1 VGKGIGDLQ
10 SSAGRFY
17 LSGIGIQSNK
27 SQLNIG
33 IFTYGTRG
41 DVQPYIALALGLM
54 DRGHQVTIAA
64 PENFASLVEGFGIAF
79 HPLYGNAEE
88 GMNSAEGQS
97 VLRSEN
103 TIKLMKYFFKV
114 LRDAKIPLR
123 KSYLEGFDKV
133 DFIIA
138 NTATLPIT
146 SAIAEKQNKKIAL
159 TYFMPPVVTTA
170 EFPLAD
176 FDFLNFPWYNKLT
189 YKLAYAF
196 YWKFVREETNEF
208 REELGLP
215 VLKESLVNHLD
226 KQKLLDLFCL
236 SPALI
241 PQPKDWDEN
250 HKITGFLSV
259 PNQYSVNR
267 AHDNVPGALNDWLA
281 KDQKPIYMGFGSN
294 GVGNIEKFMSILA
307 DILTKTNERILFC
320 TGWALFDNLPV
331 HKNLWVTKYADHAV
345 VLPKCKAGIFH
356 GGAGTLAAMLRNN
369 LPVIIISFYTDQP
382 TWGKIIERMKLGVHI
397 PVKKINSGK
406 LLSAIKYVQADEVK
420 GNVAAIG
427 QQIRNENGL
436 ENAVNE
442 IEKYFNAGPGYV
454 PAPTHDTNLL

>member
-1 VGKGIGDLQ
+1 MPLLNNPK
-10 SSAGRFY
+10 
-17 LSGIGIQSNK
+17 
-27 SQLNIG
+27 LNIG
-33 IFTYGTRG
+33 IFTYGSRG
-41 DVQPYIALALGLM
+41 DVQPYIALALGLTEN
-54 DRGHQVTIAA
+54 GHQVTLAA
-64 PENFASLVEGFGIAF
+64 PENFASFVEGFGIAF
-79 HPLYGNAEE
+79 HPLFGNAEE
-88 GMNSAEGQS
+88 GMNSPLGQS
-97 VLRSEN
+97 VLQTEN

-114 LRDAKIPLR
+114 LRSIKVPLR
-123 KSYLEGFDKV
+123 KSYLDGFDKV

-138 NTATLPIT
+138 NLATLQIT
-146 SAIAEKQNKKIAL
+146 SAIAEKQNKKIAF
-159 TYFMPPVVTTA
+159 TYFMPPVVPTA

-196 YWKFVREETNEF
+196 YWKFIKEETYEF

-215 VLKESLVNHLD
+215 VLKESLISHIG
-226 KQKLLDLFCL
+226 KQKLLDLYCL

-250 HKITGFLSV
+250 HKITGFLTIPKHYRENHPFDEIS
-259 PNQYSVNR
+259 P
-267 AHDNVPGALNDWLA
+267 ALHNWLIA
-281 KDQKPIYMGFGSN
+281 GEKPIYMGFGSN
-294 GVGNIEKFMSILA
+294 GVGNTEKFVSILN

-320 TGWALFDNLPV
+320 TGWALFESLPV
-331 HKNLWVTKYADHAV
+331 HENLLVTKYVNHEAI
-345 VLPKCKAGIFH
+345 LPKCKAGVFH

-397 PVKKINSGK
+397 PVKKLTSENLISALKKVQTDEIKNSV
-406 LLSAIKYVQADEVK
+406 LT
-420 GNVAAIG
+420 IG

-442 IEKYFNAGPGYV
+442 IEKYFGGE
-454 PAPTHDTNLL
+454 

>member
-1 VGKGIGDLQ
+1 
-10 SSAGRFY
+10 
-17 LSGIGIQSNK
+17 
-27 SQLNIG
+27 LNIG

-54 DRGHQVTIAA
+54 DKGHQVAIAA
-64 PENFASLVEGFGIAF
+64 PENFAAFVEGFGITF

-114 LRDAKIPLR
+114 LFDIKVPLR

-138 NTATLPIT
+138 NAATLQIT
-146 SAIAEKQNKKIAL
+146 CGIAEKQNKKLAV

-176 FDFLNFPWYNKLT
+176 FDFLDFSWYNKLT
-189 YKLAYAF
+189 YKLAYIF
-196 YWKFVREETNEF
+196 YWKFLKEETNEF
-208 REELGLP
+208 RQELGLP
-215 VLKESLVNHLD
+215 VLRESLVDYLD
-226 KQKLLDLFCL
+226 RQKPLDIYCL
-236 SPALI
+236 SQALI
-241 PQPKDWDEN
+241 PQPKDWSEN

-259 PNQYSVNR
+259 PKQYRENHPFDKIP
-267 AHDNVPGALNDWLA
+267 AALNDWLA
-281 KDQKPIYMGFGSN
+281 AGEKPIYMGFGSN
-294 GVGNIEKFMSILA
+294 GIGNTEKFIAILN

-320 TGWALFDNLPV
+320 TCWGMFENLPV
-331 HKNLWVTKYADHAV
+331 NKNLFVAKYVNHEV
-345 VLPKCKAGIFH
+345 VLPKCKVGIFH

-397 PVKKINSGK
+397 PVKKLNSDK
-406 LLSAIKYVQADEVK
+406 LLSALTYVQTEEVK
-420 GNVAAIG
+420 RNVTKIG
-427 QQIRNENGL
+427 QQIINENGL
-436 ENAVNE
+436 ENAINE
-442 IEKYFNAGPGYV
+442 IEKYFN
-454 PAPTHDTNLL
+454 TNTDHLQLSKAII

>member
-1 VGKGIGDLQ
+1 MT
-10 SSAGRFY
+10 
-17 LSGIGIQSNK
+17 
-27 SQLNIG
+27 IG

-54 DRGHQVTIAA
+54 DRGHHVTVAA
-64 PENFASLVEGFGIAF
+64 PENFAAFVEGFGVNF

-88 GMNSAEGQS
+88 GMNSPEGQS
-97 VLRSEN
+97 VLQSEN

-114 LRDAKIPLR
+114 LREMKVPLR

-159 TYFMPPVVTTA
+159 SYFMPPVVTTA

-176 FDFLNFPWYNKLT
+176 FDFFNFPRYNKLT
-189 YKLAYAF
+189 YKLAYTF
-196 YWKFVREETNEF
+196 YWKFIKEETNEF

-215 VLKESLVNHLD
+215 VLKESLISHLD

-250 HKITGFLSV
+250 HKITGFLTIPEHYRENHPLDEIS
-259 PNQYSVNR
+259 P
-267 AHDNVPGALNDWLA
+267 ALNNWLTA
-281 KDQKPIYMGFGSN
+281 GEKPIYMGFGSN
-294 GVGNIEKFMSILA
+294 GVGNTEKFVSILKN
-307 DILTKTNERILFC
+307 ILTKTNERILFC
-320 TGWALFDNLPV
+320 TGWSLFENLPV
-331 HKNLWVTKYADHAV
+331 HENLFVTKYVNHEV

-397 PVKKINSGK
+397 PIKKLTSGNLILALKKVQTDEIRNSV
-406 LLSAIKYVQADEVK
+406 LTV
-420 GNVAAIG
+420 G

-442 IEKYFNAGPGYV
+442 IEKYFSGQ
-454 PAPTHDTNLL
+454 

>member
-1 VGKGIGDLQ
+1 M
-10 SSAGRFY
+10 
-17 LSGIGIQSNK
+17 
-27 SQLNIG
+27 NIG

-54 DRGHQVTIAA
+54 AKGHHVTIAA
-64 PENFASLVEGFGIAF
+64 PENFAGFVEGFGIAF

-88 GMNSAEGQS
+88 GMNSPEAQS
-97 VLRSEN
+97 MLRSEN

-114 LRDAKIPLR
+114 LREAKVPLR

-196 YWKFVREETNEF
+196 YWKFVKEETNEF
-208 REELGLP
+208 RAELGLP
-215 VLKESLVNHLD
+215 VLKSFIRHLD
-226 KQKLLDLFCL
+226 KQKLLDLICL

-241 PQPKDWDEN
+241 PQPKDWGEN
-250 HKITGFLSV
+250 HKITGFLTI
-259 PNQYSVNR
+259 PNQYRESHPLDKIP
-267 AHDNVPGALNDWLA
+267 AALNDWLA
-281 KDQKPIYMGFGSN
+281 AGEKPIYMGFGSN
-294 GVGNIEKFMSILA
+294 GVGNTEKFVSILK
-307 DILTKTNERILFC
+307 DILSKTNERILFC
-320 TGWALFDNLPV
+320 TGWGLFEKLPV
-331 HKNLWVTKYADHAV
+331 HENLFVTKYVNHEAI
-345 VLPKCKAGIFH
+345 LPKCKAGVFH
-356 GGAGTLAAMLRNN
+356 GGAGTLASMLRNN

-382 TWGKIIERMKLGVHI
+382 TWGKIIARMKLGVHI
-397 PVKKINSGK
+397 PVKKLNSGK
-406 LLSAIKYVQADEVK
+406 LLAALKYVQSGDVK
-420 GNVAAIG
+420 RNVRKVG
-427 QQIRNENGL
+427 ELIRNEKGL
-436 ENAVNE
+436 ENAVEE
-442 IEKYFNAGPGYV
+442 IERYFRASQDPSSI
-454 PAPTHDTNLL
+454 